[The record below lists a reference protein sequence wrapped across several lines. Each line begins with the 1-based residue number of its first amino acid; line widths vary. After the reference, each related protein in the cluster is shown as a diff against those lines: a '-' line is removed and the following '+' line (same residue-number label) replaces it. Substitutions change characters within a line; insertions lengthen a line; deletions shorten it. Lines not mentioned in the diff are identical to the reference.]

1 MDYELI
7 DIHAH
12 INFNAFKDDGHE
24 VIHRSHDGGVGMI
37 LVGSQSDTSKRAVAY
52 ANHYPGGVWAAVG
65 LHPIHLIELTV
76 DEQELGGGAPGFVTR
91 VETFD
96 YNLYRKLGKEKKVV
110 AVGECGL
117 DYFRLTV
124 SADIKKKQ
132 EEVLKQHI
140 ALARELNKPLMIHCR
155 NAYGDLLAI
164 LKSEQAA
171 NTGGDIHFFVGN
183 WETAKRFLDMGFYLS
198 FTGVITFTSDYDEV
212 VKKIPLE
219 RIMIE
224 TDSPY
229 VSPIPHRGKRNEPLY
244 VKEVAKRIA
253 DIRGIAYEKVAQ
265 ATAENA
271 KELFKLS

>member
-1 MDYELI
+1 
-7 DIHAH
+7 
-12 INFNAFKDDGHE
+12 
-24 VIHRSHDGGVGMI
+24 
-37 LVGSQSDTSKRAVAY
+37 
-52 ANHYPGGVWAAVG
+52 
-65 LHPIHLIELTV
+65 
-76 DEQELGGGAPGFVTR
+76 
-91 VETFD
+91 
-96 YNLYRKLGKEKKVV
+96 
-110 AVGECGL
+110 
-117 DYFRLTV
+117 
-124 SADIKKKQ
+124 
-132 EEVLKQHI
+132 
-140 ALARELNKPLMIHCR
+140 
-155 NAYGDLLAI
+155 
-164 LKSEQAA
+164 
-171 NTGGDIHFFVGN
+171 
-183 WETAKRFLDMGFYLS
+183 MGFYLS